1 MADTSF
7 SFTVVCV
14 CRQRL
19 SIFADLAV
27 IVSMVIVVVVMNAVV
42 VVGVVV
48 GVFAVGHD

>member
-7 SFTVVCV
+7 SFIALCV